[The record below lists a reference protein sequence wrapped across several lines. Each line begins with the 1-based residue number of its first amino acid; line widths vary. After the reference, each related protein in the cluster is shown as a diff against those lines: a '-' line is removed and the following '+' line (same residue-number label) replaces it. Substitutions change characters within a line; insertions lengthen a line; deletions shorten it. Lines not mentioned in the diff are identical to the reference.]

1 MDEADDTDDAN
12 DTNDK
17 EDYSLNLEIR
27 GKVTKVRHGWSY
39 YYYYLNDL

>member
-12 DTNDK
+12 DMNDK

-27 GKVTKVRHGWSY
+27 EKVTKVRHG
-39 YYYYLNDL
+39 